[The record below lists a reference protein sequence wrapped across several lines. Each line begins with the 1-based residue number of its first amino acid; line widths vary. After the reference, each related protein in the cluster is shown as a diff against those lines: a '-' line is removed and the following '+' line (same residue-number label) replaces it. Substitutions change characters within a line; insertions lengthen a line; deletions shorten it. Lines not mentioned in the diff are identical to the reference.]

1 MENDKTSETKDQKKF
16 EWRIMNFNIHSFIN
30 GVALLLC
37 TFSLLLITISL
48 RPLAKWANYQ
58 TICVDQESVKAPIS
72 WAVRKCN
79 GRSKVY
85 QVK

>member
-1 MENDKTSETKDQKKF
+1 MA
-16 EWRIMNFNIHSFIN
+16 MN
-30 GVALLLC
+30 
-37 TFSLLLITISL
+37 L
-48 RPLAKWANYQ
+48 RPLAKWAEYQ
-58 TICVDQESVKAPIS
+58 TTCIKQESADKTIP

>member
-1 MENDKTSETKDQKKF
+1 MENK
-16 EWRIMNFNIHSFIN
+16 NINLIYILLSLFI
-30 GVALLLC
+30 
-37 TFSLLLITISL
+37 FSLIIIFSLIAINL
-48 RPLAKWANYQ
+48 RPLTLWADYQ
-58 TICVDQESVKAPIS
+58 NICIREESINKTIP

>member
-1 MENDKTSETKDQKKF
+1 MEIK
-16 EWRIMNFNIHSFIN
+16 NINLIYTLVLMF
-30 GVALLLC
+30 V
-37 TFSLLLITISL
+37 FSLIIIFSLIAINL
-48 RPLAKWANYQ
+48 RPLKIWADYQ
-58 TICVDQESVKAPIS
+58 NICIKEESINKTIP

>member
-1 MENDKTSETKDQKKF
+1 MTETNKKNEF
-16 EWRIMNFNIHSFIN
+16 DLTKFFV

-37 TFSLLLITISL
+37 SVCLALIVISL
-48 RPLAKWANYQ
+48 RPVAKWANYQ
-58 TICVDQESVKAPIS
+58 SICVEQESVKAPIS

>member
-1 MENDKTSETKDQKKF
+1 MENKK
-16 EWRIMNFNIHSFIN
+16 INLIYTLLSLFI
-30 GVALLLC
+30 
-37 TFSLLLITISL
+37 FSLIVIFSLIAINL
-48 RPLAKWANYQ
+48 RPMKLWADYQ
-58 TICVDQESVKAPIS
+58 NTCIKEESINKTIP

>member
-1 MENDKTSETKDQKKF
+1 MESK
-16 EWRIMNFNIHSFIN
+16 NINLIYTLISLFI
-30 GVALLLC
+30 
-37 TFSLLLITISL
+37 FSLIIIFSLIAINL
-48 RPLAKWANYQ
+48 RPLKIWASYQ
-58 TICVDQESVKAPIS
+58 NICIKEESINKTIP

>member
-1 MENDKTSETKDQKKF
+1 MENRSINLIYTLLSIF
-16 EWRIMNFNIHSFIN
+16 IFSFIII
-30 GVALLLC
+30 
-37 TFSLLLITISL
+37 FSLIAINL
-48 RPLAKWANYQ
+48 RPLKLWADYQ
-58 TICVDQESVKAPIS
+58 NTCIKEESINKTIP

>member
-1 MENDKTSETKDQKKF
+1 MTETQGTKKLDVQKLLT
-16 EWRIMNFNIHSFIN
+16 
-30 GVALLLC
+30 GVALLIC
-37 TFSLLLITISL
+37 TSSLILIALSL
-48 RPLAKWANYQ
+48 RPIAHWANFQ
-58 TICVDQESVKAPIS
+58 SICVEQESQKAPIS

>member
-1 MENDKTSETKDQKKF
+1 MEIK
-16 EWRIMNFNIHSFIN
+16 NINSIYT
-30 GVALLLC
+30 LLLLFI
-37 TFSLLLITISL
+37 FSLIIIFSLIAINLIPLKIWADYQNICIKEESINKTI
-48 RPLAKWANYQ
+48 P
-58 TICVDQESVKAPIS
+58 

>member
-1 MENDKTSETKDQKKF
+1 MENKNKD
-16 EWRIMNFNIHSFIN
+16 IIYTILTIFI
-30 GVALLLC
+30 
-37 TFSLLLITISL
+37 FSLIIIFSLIAINL
-48 RPLAKWANYQ
+48 RPLKLWADYQ
-58 TICVDQESVKAPIS
+58 NTCIKEESINKTIP

>member
-1 MENDKTSETKDQKKF
+1 MNIFDEKIFKT
-16 EWRIMNFNIHSFIN
+16 FISIC
-30 GVALLLC
+30 LI
-37 TFSLLLITISL
+37 LLILIFSIIAFNLISL
-48 RPLAKWANYQ
+48 KNWANYQ
-58 TICVDQESVKAPIS
+58 TICIEQESIDTTIS

>member
-1 MENDKTSETKDQKKF
+1 MEHK
-16 EWRIMNFNIHSFIN
+16 NINLIYAILSLFI
-30 GVALLLC
+30 
-37 TFSLLLITISL
+37 FSLIIVFSIIAINL
-48 RPLAKWANYQ
+48 RPLKLWADYQ
-58 TICVDQESVKAPIS
+58 NICIEEESINKTIP

>member
-1 MENDKTSETKDQKKF
+1 MEDLKF
-16 EWRIMNFNIHSFIN
+16 KWFFNIFSFFLIS
-30 GVALLLC
+30 LIII
-37 TFSLLLITISL
+37 FSIISLNL
-48 RPLAKWANYQ
+48 RPLAKWATYQ
-58 TICVDQESVKAPIS
+58 NQCIKDESVNKTIP

>member
-1 MENDKTSETKDQKKF
+1 MESNNLKVIYTLISVF
-16 EWRIMNFNIHSFIN
+16 IFSFIII
-30 GVALLLC
+30 L
-37 TFSLLLITISL
+37 SLIAINL
-48 RPLAKWANYQ
+48 RPLKLWADYQ
-58 TICVDQESVKAPIS
+58 NTCIKEESINKTIP

>member
-1 MENDKTSETKDQKKF
+1 MQIK
-16 EWRIMNFNIHSFIN
+16 NINLIYT
-30 GVALLLC
+30 LLLLFV
-37 TFSLLLITISL
+37 FSLIIIFSLIAVNL
-48 RPLAKWANYQ
+48 RPLKIWADYQ
-58 TICVDQESVKAPIS
+58 NTCITEESINKPIP

>member
-1 MENDKTSETKDQKKF
+1 MENK
-16 EWRIMNFNIHSFIN
+16 NINIIFTLLSIFI
-30 GVALLLC
+30 
-37 TFSLLLITISL
+37 FSLIIIFSLIAINL
-48 RPLAKWANYQ
+48 RPLKLWAEYQ
-58 TICVDQESVKAPIS
+58 NTCIKQESINKTIP

>member
-1 MENDKTSETKDQKKF
+1 MEIK
-16 EWRIMNFNIHSFIN
+16 NINSIYR
-30 GVALLLC
+30 LLLLFV
-37 TFSLLLITISL
+37 FSLIIIFSLIAINL
-48 RPLAKWANYQ
+48 RPLKIWADYQ
-58 TICVDQESVKAPIS
+58 NICIKEESINKTIP

>member
-1 MENDKTSETKDQKKF
+1 MESKDINLIYKLILF
-16 EWRIMNFNIHSFIN
+16 FI
-30 GVALLLC
+30 
-37 TFSLLLITISL
+37 FSLIIIFSLIAINLRSLTLWADYQNICIREESINKTI
-48 RPLAKWANYQ
+48 P
-58 TICVDQESVKAPIS
+58 

>member
-1 MENDKTSETKDQKKF
+1 MENK
-16 EWRIMNFNIHSFIN
+16 NINLIYTLI
-30 GVALLLC
+30 LLSI
-37 TFSLLLITISL
+37 FSLIIIFSVIAINLGPLRIWADYQNTCIKEESFNKTI
-48 RPLAKWANYQ
+48 P
-58 TICVDQESVKAPIS
+58 

>member
-1 MENDKTSETKDQKKF
+1 MNDSKEK
-16 EWRIMNFNIHSFIN
+16 RNFDWSIGLIGF
-30 GVALLLC
+30 ALFLC
-37 TFSLLLITISL
+37 AFTLLIIALSL
-48 RPLAKWANYQ
+48 RPVAKWANYQ
-58 TICVDQESVKAPIS
+58 SICVEQESVKAPIS

>member
-1 MENDKTSETKDQKKF
+1 MENKSINLIYTLLTLF
-16 EWRIMNFNIHSFIN
+16 IFSFIIIF
-30 GVALLLC
+30 
-37 TFSLLLITISL
+37 TFIAINL
-48 RPLAKWANYQ
+48 RPLTLWADYQ
-58 TICVDQESVKAPIS
+58 NTCIKEESVNKTIP

>member
-1 MENDKTSETKDQKKF
+1 MENKH
-16 EWRIMNFNIHSFIN
+16 IPLIY
-30 GVALLLC
+30 
-37 TFSLLLITISL
+37 SLLLLFIISFIIIFSLIAINL
-48 RPLAKWANYQ
+48 RPLKLWADYQ
-58 TICVDQESVKAPIS
+58 NICISEESFNKTIP

>member
-1 MENDKTSETKDQKKF
+1 MEIK
-16 EWRIMNFNIHSFIN
+16 NINLIYT
-30 GVALLLC
+30 LLLLSL
-37 TFSLLLITISL
+37 FSLILIFSLIAINL
-48 RPLAKWANYQ
+48 RPMKIWADYQ
-58 TICVDQESVKAPIS
+58 NICIKEESINKTIP

>member
-1 MENDKTSETKDQKKF
+1 MTNKNINLTYIIVVTFMIALIIIFSIIAINLKPLKTWAEYQNICIKEESVDKT
-16 EWRIMNFNIHSFIN
+16 I
-30 GVALLLC
+30 
-37 TFSLLLITISL
+37 
-48 RPLAKWANYQ
+48 P
-58 TICVDQESVKAPIS
+58 

>member
-1 MENDKTSETKDQKKF
+1 MTIKNINPTYFFVVTFMIALIIIFSIIAINLKPLKTWAEYQNICIKEESIDKT
-16 EWRIMNFNIHSFIN
+16 I
-30 GVALLLC
+30 
-37 TFSLLLITISL
+37 
-48 RPLAKWANYQ
+48 P
-58 TICVDQESVKAPIS
+58 

>member
-1 MENDKTSETKDQKKF
+1 MEHK
-16 EWRIMNFNIHSFIN
+16 NINLIYAILSLFI
-30 GVALLLC
+30 
-37 TFSLLLITISL
+37 FSLIVIFSIIAINLSPLKLWADYQNTCIKEESINKTI
-48 RPLAKWANYQ
+48 P
-58 TICVDQESVKAPIS
+58 

>member
-1 MENDKTSETKDQKKF
+1 MESN
-16 EWRIMNFNIHSFIN
+16 NIKVIYTLLSVFI
-30 GVALLLC
+30 
-37 TFSLLLITISL
+37 FSLIIIFSLIAINLRSMKLWADYQNTCIKEESINKTI
-48 RPLAKWANYQ
+48 P
-58 TICVDQESVKAPIS
+58 

>member
-1 MENDKTSETKDQKKF
+1 MESK
-16 EWRIMNFNIHSFIN
+16 NISLIYTLLSIFI
-30 GVALLLC
+30 
-37 TFSLLLITISL
+37 FSLIIIFSLIAINL
-48 RPLAKWANYQ
+48 RPLTTWASYQ
-58 TICVDQESVKAPIS
+58 NTCIREESINKTIP

>member
-1 MENDKTSETKDQKKF
+1 MENK
-16 EWRIMNFNIHSFIN
+16 NINAIYILLSLFI
-30 GVALLLC
+30 
-37 TFSLLLITISL
+37 FSLIIIFSLIAINL
-48 RPLAKWANYQ
+48 RPLKQWADYQ
-58 TICVDQESVKAPIS
+58 NTCITEESINKTIP

>member
-1 MENDKTSETKDQKKF
+1 MRDTKKEKKVNLSEMKFKFNDLFTG
-16 EWRIMNFNIHSFIN
+16 I
-30 GVALLLC
+30 ALLLC
-37 TFSLLLITISL
+37 AFLCAFSLALIAIRL
-48 RPLAKWANYQ
+48 GPLAKWAHYQ
-58 TICVDQESVKAPIS
+58 AICVEQESTKSPIE

>member
-1 MENDKTSETKDQKKF
+1 MEIK
-16 EWRIMNFNIHSFIN
+16 NINSIYT
-30 GVALLLC
+30 LLLLFV
-37 TFSLLLITISL
+37 FSLIIIFSLIAINL
-48 RPLAKWANYQ
+48 RPLKIWADYQ
-58 TICVDQESVKAPIS
+58 NICIKEESINKTIP

>member
-1 MENDKTSETKDQKKF
+1 MESK
-16 EWRIMNFNIHSFIN
+16 NINKIY
-30 GVALLLC
+30 A
-37 TFSLLLITISL
+37 SLLLFLFSLIIIFSFISINL
-48 RPLAKWANYQ
+48 RPLKIWADYQ
-58 TICVDQESVKAPIS
+58 NTCIREESINKTIP

>member
-1 MENDKTSETKDQKKF
+1 MEIK
-16 EWRIMNFNIHSFIN
+16 NIN
-30 GVALLLC
+30 
-37 TFSLLLITISL
+37 LITLILIICLVFTVLLFGFLAFNL
-48 RPLAKWANYQ
+48 RPLARWANYQ
-58 TICVDQESVKAPIS
+58 TICIEEESIDTNIS

>member
-1 MENDKTSETKDQKKF
+1 MESKNINLFFTIIVV
-16 EWRIMNFNIHSFIN
+16 IMLSFVLIFFLIAMN
-30 GVALLLC
+30 LR
-37 TFSLLLITISL
+37 SLKL
-48 RPLAKWANYQ
+48 WADYQ
-58 TICVDQESVKAPIS
+58 NTCIAQESINKTIP

>member
-1 MENDKTSETKDQKKF
+1 MESKDINLINKLLLF
-16 EWRIMNFNIHSFIN
+16 FIFSLIIIFSFIAIN
-30 GVALLLC
+30 
-37 TFSLLLITISL
+37 L
-48 RPLAKWANYQ
+48 RPLKIWADYQ
-58 TICVDQESVKAPIS
+58 NTCIREESINKTIP

>member
-1 MENDKTSETKDQKKF
+1 MESK
-16 EWRIMNFNIHSFIN
+16 NINLIYTLILLFI
-30 GVALLLC
+30 
-37 TFSLLLITISL
+37 FSLIIIFTIIALNL
-48 RPLAKWANYQ
+48 RPLKIWADYQ
-58 TICVDQESVKAPIS
+58 NICIKDESINKTIP

>member
-1 MENDKTSETKDQKKF
+1 MESK
-16 EWRIMNFNIHSFIN
+16 NINLIYTLILLFI
-30 GVALLLC
+30 
-37 TFSLLLITISL
+37 FSLIIIFSLIAINL
-48 RPLAKWANYQ
+48 RPLKIWADYQ
-58 TICVDQESVKAPIS
+58 NICIREESINKTIP